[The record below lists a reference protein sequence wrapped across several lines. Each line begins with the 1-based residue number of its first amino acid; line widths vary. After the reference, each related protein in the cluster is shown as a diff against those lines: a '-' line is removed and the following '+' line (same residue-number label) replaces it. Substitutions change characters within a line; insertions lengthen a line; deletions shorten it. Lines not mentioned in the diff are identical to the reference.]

1 MKTRTALNSPFVFI
15 KEIKYSLRFFII
27 IHRHL
32 SLLEISFS
40 TTFPSNHRQS
50 LKLCES
56 CQQLRADLR
65 REIKIHNNGQMHCCD
80 CLLKSF
86 FENFFSSKVSQ
97 KLFSVGHITSKQR
110 AGASKDIKVSTY
122 LACLDKLCRWGC

>member
-27 IHRHL
+27 HWHL

-40 TTFPSNHRQS
+40 TTFPSTHRQS

-65 REIKIHNNGQMHCCD
+65 REMKIHNNGQMHCCD

-86 FENFFSSKVSQ
+86 YENLVSSKVSR
-97 KLFSVGHITSKQR
+97 KWFSVGHIMRKHK
-110 AGASKDIKVSTY
+110 AAASKDINVSTH
-122 LACLDKLCRWGC
+122 LACLDKLCRWGW